1 MSLRTIMGR
10 YLAAPPGSSELA
22 QSQARSFT
30 RQVPIM
36 YVVILINTLILSAT
50 HLQDAPALLTLYIP
64 LALTAFCMARLV
76 MWRSKRERTF
86 TDGEARSLLRSMVYV
101 AVFLGLGFSA
111 WAISLYPYG
120 DGFQQAQ
127 IAFFIAITTIGCMF
141 CLIHLRPAAVM
152 TAVCVLVPFTGYF
165 LLTGNGV
172 LIAMAI
178 NLSLVVVALMS
189 ILFRYNSD
197 FAELVASRA
206 EMAER
211 QAETQR
217 LSDENQRLAN
227 LDALTDLPNR
237 RSFNRQLNAMLAR
250 ARSEGRDIAVARL
263 DVDSFKAVNEI
274 FGHATGDRVL
284 AEIAERILG
293 MRSAT
298 TFVARIGGDQ
308 FGLIIEGPFGGQRL
322 PLCGERMC
330 AAMREPFEFPGTN
343 LHASV
348 SMGFALSRQDD
359 TPEALYDRADYA
371 SSVAKRDHRGAAVVF
386 DERHANEISKVRS
399 MEHALHT
406 ADLDAEIYILFQPQF
421 DIAFNR
427 TSGYEVLARW
437 RSPTLGEVSPG
448 EFIPMAERSGMIS
461 KITQT
466 VLKKALAVIDELPVP
481 MRLSVNLSAHDIGST
496 TAIEGIAALVGE
508 AGTPCRIDF
517 EITETS
523 IMRDLQQAS
532 AALVSLLALGSRIAL
547 DDFGTGH
554 SSLTYIQNLPLDRIK
569 VDRSFV
575 AEVTSNPTSRAI
587 IKTTVDLCRN
597 LGITCVFEGIETEE
611 QLEALLGL
619 GGTVMQGYLFGRPMS
634 KELMLEHCNAE
645 RLGANATPR
654 HSLHAAS

>member
-1 MSLRTIMGR
+1 MYVTILVNASVLSAS
-10 YLAAPPGSSELA
+10 YFNDAPP
-22 QSQARSFT
+22 
-30 RQVPIM
+30 
-36 YVVILINTLILSAT
+36 
-50 HLQDAPALLTLYIP
+50 LLTLYLP
-64 LALTAFCMARLV
+64 MALAAFCLARLV
-76 MWRSKRERTF
+76 MWWSKRNRIF
-86 TDGEARSLLRSMVYV
+86 TIEEARSLLRSMVYV

-111 WAISLYPYG
+111 WAISLHPYG
-120 DGFQQAQ
+120 NGAQQAQ
-127 IAFFIAITTIGCMF
+127 IAFFIAVTTIGCMF

-152 TAVCVLVPFTGYF
+152 TAVCVVVPSTIYF
-165 LLTGNGV
+165 LLTSNGL
-172 LIAMAI
+172 LIAMML
-178 NLSLVVVALMS
+178 NLTVVVAALMS

-206 EMAER
+206 EMASK

-217 LSDENQRLAN
+217 LSDENDRLAN
-227 LDALTDLPNR
+227 LDGLTELPNR
-237 RSFNRQLNAMLAR
+237 RSFDRQLNAMLAR

-263 DVDSFKAVNEI
+263 DIDSFKAVNEI

-284 AEIAERILG
+284 VEIAERMLAL
-293 MRSAT
+293 RSAT

-308 FGLIIEGPFGGQRL
+308 FGLIIDGPFGERRL
-322 PLCGERMC
+322 PQCGERMC
-330 AAMREPFEFPGTN
+330 AAMRRPFEFPGTN

-348 SMGFALSRQDD
+348 SMGFAVSRQDD

-371 SSVAKRDHRGAAVVF
+371 SSLAKRDHRGGAVVF
-386 DERHANEISKVRS
+386 DERHADEIRKVRS

-427 TSGYEVLARW
+427 TTGYEVLARW

-448 EFIPMAERSGMIS
+448 EFIPMAERNGMIS

-466 VLKKALAVIDELPVP
+466 VLKKALTVVNELPAP

-523 IMRDLQQAS
+523 IMRDLQQAN

-569 VDRSFV
+569 VDRGFV

-611 QLEALLGL
+611 QLETLLGL

-645 RLGANATPR
+645 RLGRDATPR
-654 HSLHAAS
+654 HNLHAAS